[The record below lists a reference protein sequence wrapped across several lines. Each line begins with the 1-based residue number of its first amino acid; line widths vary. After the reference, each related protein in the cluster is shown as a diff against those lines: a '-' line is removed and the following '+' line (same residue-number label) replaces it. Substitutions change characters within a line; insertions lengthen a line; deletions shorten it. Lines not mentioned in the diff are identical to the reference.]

1 MMKFEGLFPFFKTSE
16 LLVCET
22 DGFSLRGAVVKR
34 SGTSVEVLHRAA
46 IAQVDMADA
55 VTDLVE
61 TLQAKGWRGG
71 GSAVLLSHAVL
82 STLVELPVNPK
93 KPRPLPQMKAL
104 VQGDVEALW
113 LQHSMRW
120 SLGRLLVSRG
130 YMTEEQ
136 VEVVMDLQQGKPN
149 PAGGLEMLD
158 KFSFRRFG
166 ELAEELGFVKR
177 SQLNAC
183 LTGQEWL
190 KVDDEQIECNWVPQ
204 GAVEEIPGTFN
215 WLTSCVGQ
223 SLLQRWVEVFAR
235 QGVKL
240 KAMYPLTGCAAS
252 LLPQRPLSEVLLES
266 HHGLVKA
273 VRLWEGRIIDWQAYW
288 HVNKSAMELCLESYH
303 ALHVAPNETLWLAS
317 WDENAEDLAEE
328 LRRMLEVEV
337 KLLHDPALDGSLTP
351 GMLGAARHALGVG
364 EPGRCIEVRVGGPLP
379 PPAQRLEVRAVAL
392 AGVLLLGLVAAEA
405 SLQLRHSEAQS
416 YKDEMDS
423 RWQSISAAKKRIDAQ
438 IQAIEQRK
446 QALREQQLEQRRLQ
460 AMLGFYER
468 DIPERAALV
477 KGILGMLQNSVGDE
491 VIMIGLREGEAK
503 APAMPF
509 PPNSPA
515 AKDDRVEVESFML
528 ESWAV
533 SEAAAQ
539 TFIQTI
545 QKAAA
550 PWNLDVRDSRVFSG
564 KGPLKLDGFSM
575 TMRLVKLRPVDQV
588 GQQDKA

>member
-1 MMKFEGLFPFFKTSE
+1 MTLDKILPFTRSSQ

-34 SGTSVEVLHRAA
+34 AGTSVEVLHRAA

-55 VTDLVE
+55 VVDLVG
-61 TLQAKGWRGG
+61 TLKADGWRGG
-71 GSAVLLSHAVL
+71 GSAVLLSPTVL

-93 KPRPLPQMKAL
+93 KPRPLPQMTAL
-104 VQGDVEALW
+104 VQGESEAVL
-113 LQHSMRW
+113 LQHMARW

-136 VEVVMDLQQGKPN
+136 VEAVMDLQQGKPN

-166 ELAEELGFVKR
+166 ELAEELGYVKR

-190 KVDDEQIECNWVPQ
+190 KVDDEQIECNWTPQ
-204 GAVEEIPGTFN
+204 GAVEDIPGTFN
-215 WLTSCVGQ
+215 WLASCVGQ
-223 SLLQRWVEVFAR
+223 SLLQRWMEVFAR

-252 LLPQRPLSEVLLES
+252 LLPQSPLSEVLLES
-266 HHGLVKA
+266 HQGLVKA
-273 VRLWEGRIIDWQAYW
+273 IRLREGRIIDRQAYW
-288 HVNKSAMELCLESYH
+288 HVNKSAVELCLESFH
-303 ALHVAPNETLWLAS
+303 AMHVAPNEALWLAS

-337 KLLHDPALDGSLTP
+337 NVLHDPALDDSLTP
-351 GMLGAARHALGVG
+351 GMLGAARHALGIG
-364 EPGRCIEVRVGGPLP
+364 EPGRCSEVRVGGPLP
-379 PPAQRLEVRAVAL
+379 PPAQRLEVRAAAL
-392 AGVLLLGLVAAEA
+392 TGVLLLALAGTEA
-405 SLQLRHSEAQS
+405 SLQLRHSEAQG
-416 YKDEMDS
+416 YKEEMDA

-460 AMLGFYER
+460 AMLGFYDR

-477 KGILGMLQNSVGDE
+477 KGILGMLQNSVGDD
-491 VIMIGLREGEAK
+491 VIMIGLREGEGK

-515 AKDDRVEVESFML
+515 AKDDRVEVESFTL

-539 TFIQTI
+539 TFIQAM
-545 QKAAA
+545 QQAAA

-564 KGPLKLDGFSM
+564 KGPLKLDGFSV
-575 TMRLVKLRPVDQV
+575 TMRLVKLRPVDRAGKK
-588 GQQDKA
+588 GQA

>member
-1 MMKFEGLFPFFKTSE
+1 MKFEGLFPFLKTSE

-34 SGTSVEVLHRAA
+34 AGTRVEVLHLAT
-46 IAQVDMADA
+46 IEQVDMADA
-55 VTDLVE
+55 VVDLVE
-61 TLQAKGWRGG
+61 TLQADGWRGG

-93 KPRPLPQMKAL
+93 KPRPLPQMTAL
-104 VQGDVEALW
+104 VQGESEAVL
-113 LQHSMRW
+113 LQHMARW
-120 SLGRLLVSRG
+120 SLGRLLVGRG

-136 VEVVMDLQQGKPN
+136 VEAVMDLQQGKPN

-158 KFSFRRFG
+158 KFSLRRFG
-166 ELAEELGFVKR
+166 ELAEELGYIKR

-190 KVDDEQIECNWVPQ
+190 KVDDEQIECNWASQ

-215 WLTSCVGQ
+215 WLASCVGQ

-240 KAMYPLTGCAAS
+240 KAMYPLTGCAAG
-252 LLPQRPLSEVLLES
+252 LLPKSPLSEVLLEA

-273 VRLWEGRIIDWQAYW
+273 VRLREGLIVERQAYW
-288 HVNKSAMELCLESYH
+288 HVNKSAVELCLESFH
-303 ALHVAPNETLWLAS
+303 ALHVAPNEALWLAS

-337 KLLHDPALDGSLTP
+337 NVLHDPALDDSLTP
-351 GMLGAARHALGVG
+351 GMLGAARHALGIG
-364 EPGRCIEVRVGGPLP
+364 EPGRCIGVRVGGPLP
-379 PPAQRLEVRAVAL
+379 PPAQRLEVRAAAL
-392 AGVLLLGLVAAEA
+392 AGVLLLGLAGTEA
-405 SLQLRHSEAQS
+405 SLQLRQNEAQG
-416 YKDEMDS
+416 YKDEMDA

-446 QALREQQLEQRRLQ
+446 KALREQQLEQRRLQ
-460 AMLGFYER
+460 AMLGFYDR

-477 KGILGMLQNSVGDE
+477 KGILGVLQNSVGDE
-491 VIMIGLREGEAK
+491 VILISLKETDQT
-503 APAMPF
+503 APTMPL

-515 AKDDRVEVESFML
+515 VKDDRVEVESFTL

-539 TFIQTI
+539 TFIQAM
-545 QKAAA
+545 QQAAA

-564 KGPLKLDGFSM
+564 KGPLKLDGFSV
-575 TMRLVKLRPVDQV
+575 TMRLVKLRPVDRAGKK
-588 GQQDKA
+588 GQA